1 MNDREPRENRR
12 EPREEHRE
20 PREALPHSA
29 LRPHEA
35 LLYGLRPPGDPGPA
49 HERGH
54 PVIRAPRRRQKR
66 ITAHEP
72 TSPSAKTPSDG
83 HATPSRSTTADGQAV
98 HSERISAVAAARHMG
113 RVFAA
118 EALKQHR
125 RVFGSKLVV
134 FSMLIWPLMQ
144 LAATYYTVRP
154 LAATPGI
161 AERWPLAADPGRL
174 LAFLA
179 TGTLGFAFF
188 FSLVQSAWHFSFER
202 VTGTLELLFLS
213 PANRLAI
220 VVANGFGALVQNVW
234 LFTCFMVAMFT
245 VLDVVHVAHPAMYAV
260 VFLALLVPAVAWGA
274 FLNSLLI
281 FSRDSAFLYTLL
293 DDPMWFAAGVRL
305 PLFALPGWVRAA
317 GSVLPLT
324 GSLVVV
330 RGALLDGR
338 TLAGL
343 APDLLALGALSAL
356 LVLAAVVALR
366 LGEATAQRTGRLKLF

>member
-1 MNDREPRENRR
+1 MIT
-12 EPREEHRE
+12 
-20 PREALPHSA
+20 
-29 LRPHEA
+29 LRPHEK
-35 LLYGLRPPGDPGPA
+35 LLY
-49 HERGH
+49 
-54 PVIRAPRRRQKR
+54 RATPRRAAAGRR
-66 ITAHEP
+66 TRRPA
-72 TSPSAKTPSDG
+72 
-83 HATPSRSTTADGQAV
+83 GQAL
-98 HSERISAVAAARHMG
+98 RHAG

-125 RVFGSKLVV
+125 RSFGSKLVV
-134 FSMLIWPLMQ
+134 FSMLIWPVMQ

-161 AERWPLAADPGRL
+161 AERWPLAADPGLL

-179 TGTLGFAFF
+179 TGTLGFTFF

-213 PANRLAI
+213 PADRLVI
-220 VVANGFGALVQNVW
+220 VVANGFGALVQNAW
-234 LFTCFMVAMFT
+234 LFTCFMIAAFT

-260 VFLALLVPAVAWGA
+260 VFLALLVPAIAWGA
-274 FLNSLLI
+274 FLNSVLI

-305 PLFALPGWVRAA
+305 PLFALPGWIRAA

-330 RGALLDGR
+330 RGALLSGQ
-338 TLAGL
+338 TAGELAPELAALAG
-343 APDLLALGALSAL
+343 LSAL
-356 LVLAAVVALR
+356 LFAAAVLALR
-366 LGEATAQRTGRLKLF
+366 LGEANAQRTGRLRLF

>member
-1 MNDREPRENRR
+1 MFR
-12 EPREEHRE
+12 
-20 PREALPHSA
+20 
-29 LRPHEA
+29 
-35 LLYGLRPPGDPGPA
+35 
-49 HERGH
+49 
-54 PVIRAPRRRQKR
+54 
-66 ITAHEP
+66 
-72 TSPSAKTPSDG
+72 
-83 HATPSRSTTADGQAV
+83 
-98 HSERISAVAAARHMG
+98 
-113 RVFAA
+113 A

-144 LAATYYTVRP
+144 LAAAYYTVRP

-161 AERWPLAADPGRL
+161 AERWPLAADPERL

-179 TGTLGFAFF
+179 TGTLGFTFF

-220 VVANGFGALVQNVW
+220 VVANGFGALVQNAW
-234 LFTCFMVAMFT
+234 LFTCFMTAMLT
-245 VLDVVHVAHPAMYAV
+245 ALEVVHVAHPAMYAV
-260 VFLALLVPAVAWGA
+260 VFLALLAPAVAWGA

-305 PLFALPGWVRAA
+305 PLFALPGWIRAF

-338 TLAGL
+338 TLTEL
-343 APDLLALGALSAL
+343 APDLLALAALSAL

-366 LGEATAQRTGRLKLF
+366 LGEAGAQRTGRLKLF

>member
-1 MNDREPRENRR
+1 MTDRCLACSLTPEAEPV
-12 EPREEHRE
+12 EHR
-20 PREALPHSA
+20 RAQA
-29 LRPHEA
+29 GG
-35 LLYGLRPPGDPGPA
+35 GLR
-49 HERGH
+49 H
-54 PVIRAPRRRQKR
+54 
-66 ITAHEP
+66 TA
-72 TSPSAKTPSDG
+72 K
-83 HATPSRSTTADGQAV
+83 
-98 HSERISAVAAARHMG
+98 
-113 RVFAA
+113 VFRA

-125 RVFGSKLVV
+125 RVFGSRLVV
-134 FSMLIWPLMQ
+134 FSMLVWPLMQ

-161 AERWPLAADPGRL
+161 AGRWPLAADPERL

-179 TGTLGFAFF
+179 TGALGFTFF

-213 PANRLAI
+213 PAGRLAI
-220 VVANGFGALVQNVW
+220 VVGNGFGALVQNVW
-234 LFTCFMVAMFT
+234 LFACFMVALFT
-245 VLDVVHVAHPAMYAV
+245 ALDVVHVAHPAMYAV

-305 PLFALPGWVRAA
+305 PLFALPVWIRVF

-324 GSLVVV
+324 GSLAVV

-338 TLAGL
+338 TIGEL
-343 APDLLALGALSAL
+343 APTLLGLGALTVL
-356 LVLAAVVALR
+356 LTLGAVAALR
-366 LGEATAQRTGRLKLF
+366 LGEANAQRTGRLRLF